1 LVTLMSAAILGGG
14 FFAMVDGQS
23 FSGKMSA
30 INMAQQR
37 REKNAAAG

>member
-1 LVTLMSAAILGGG
+1 
-14 FFAMVDGQS
+14 MVDGQS

>member
-1 LVTLMSAAILGGG
+1 MSAAVLGGG

-23 FSGKMSA
+23 FSGKTSTM
-30 INMAQQR
+30 NMAQQR